1 MGLLP
6 FFRVEWQELILQQPF
21 IISSLLEIWNAPN
34 DALFSFVLK
43 QTSGM
48 FSRDLLEIYYTE
60 TRIRKIRRPERHGFL
75 PCVNKGQTDYFLL
88 HLCEISFYFYWVL
101 LGLLLSNVFLS
112 VKCAE
117 VRVHVHVPLPVG
129 QTSWTSATQWRH
141 EL

>member
-21 IISSLLEIWNAPN
+21 IISSLLEIWNARN
-34 DALFSFVLK
+34 DALSFFVLK
-43 QTSGM
+43 QTSVM
-48 FSRDLLEIYYTE
+48 YSKDLLEIYYTE
-60 TRIRKIRRPERHGFL
+60 TGIRKIRRPERHVFL
-75 PCVNKGQTDYFLL
+75 SCVNKGWTRYFLL
-88 HLCEISFYFYWVL
+88 HLCEITFFFL
-101 LGLLLSNVFLS
+101 LAFLELALSNMFLTANY
-112 VKCAE
+112 AE